1 MKNSLLTLAL
11 IGLAGTAQ
19 ASVVEVTLDTHYFGS
34 PRGTPSSSKINP
46 APDFAGDI
54 GNIAPATYW
63 YNTETGELSSSG
75 ITHLRTSTG
84 PVPNGRHFDRLITDL
99 NIIDGSALGSTA
111 YECISGGFGNMVG
124 ANMCGNYLYG
134 DNFVDDSTITYSGL
148 GWERIMGGDD
158 KIAGDAQTILDYNLL
173 VTLWDGKHLSLESA
187 DWTAS
192 HGASGLQMNF
202 TAVVPVPAAAW
213 LFGSALGLLGF
224 SRRRRTATA

>member
-1 MKNSLLTLAL
+1 MKNSLLALAL
-11 IGLAGTAQ
+11 LGLAGAAQ

-75 ITHLRTSTG
+75 ITHLRTSTTPLPG
-84 PVPNGRHFDRLITDL
+84 GRHFDRLITDL
-99 NIIDGSALGSTA
+99 NIVGGSAMGSTA
-111 YECISGGFGNMVG
+111 YECISGGFGNVVG

-134 DNFVDDSTITYSGL
+134 ENGLDDSTITYSGL
-148 GWERIMGGDD
+148 TYERIMGGDD
-158 KIAGDAQTILDYNLL
+158 VIAGDAQSIIDYNLL
-173 VTLWDGKHLSLESA
+173 VTLWDGKHLTLESPN
-187 DWTAS
+187 WTES
-192 HGASGLQMNF
+192 NGAAGLQMNF
-202 TAVVPVPAAAW
+202 TAVPVPAAAW

-224 SRRRRTATA
+224 SRRRHPTAR